1 MKLKKTSHGIKDIF
15 RQLNFIMTLS
25 VASLLTGCNK
35 EIQLDLPEYEPK
47 MVLEFYLE
55 SNRPLQCLLQESI
68 NYTDTARFKL
78 IDNALIVMSY
88 EGIKDTLVNTL
99 YLDPKFEKIYNY
111 FNPKLIQL
119 KPNIDYEVYVRDSKG
134 REMSGKTRLNNP
146 VQIDSLVHT
155 YNSDNKASVGLL
167 FSDNGN
173 TKNYY
178 RIVAYKD
185 STVLKEDAVWD
196 IRFSDNLFNGQQ
208 FSFYTG
214 YAFNPSDTIT
224 GRLYHL
230 TEEHYNFTESVN
242 DARASNSNPFG
253 QPANIISNLAGGIG
267 IFTTLT
273 FTEKTFIIPK

>member
-1 MKLKKTSHGIKDIF
+1 MKLKNTAHVIKDKLME
-15 RQLNFIMTLS
+15 LNCLMALS
-25 VASLLTGCNK
+25 IASLLTGCNK

-55 SNRPLQCLLQESI
+55 NNLPLKCLLQESI
-68 NYTDTARFKL
+68 KYTDTARFKL
-78 IDNALIVMSY
+78 IDNALIVMSH

-111 FNPKLIQL
+111 FNPKIMQL
-119 KPNIDYEVYVRDSKG
+119 KPDIDYEVYVRDSKG
-134 REMSGKTRLNNP
+134 REMSGKTRLNNTVP
-146 VQIDSLVHT
+146 IDSLVYT
-155 YNSDNKASVGLL
+155 YNADNKASVGLL

-185 STVLKEDAVWD
+185 SSVLKEDAVWD
-196 IRFSDNLFNGQQ
+196 IRFSDNLFNGKQ

-214 YAFNPSDTIT
+214 YAFNPGDTIT

-230 TEEHYNFTESVN
+230 TEEHNKFAESVN

-253 QPANIISNLAGGIG
+253 QPANIISNVTGGMG
-267 IFTTLT
+267 IFTTIRYA
-273 FTEKTFIIPK
+273 EKKTIIR